1 MVIYL
6 FRDKNND
13 DIFAFSTDVTGLSIP
28 PAAATTEW
36 MFIEAL
42 DTLKF
47 PEPWDI
53 GDFQYVSTTCKRTA
67 FIFSKVSSSSPPPWD
82 GRSRPDLFVTE
93 AGFRFCA
100 RKNRSPRPCR
110 SGTASNLSVA
120 GSSRRNGLRSI
131 FWPLWASAFHRSFG
145 RPYRPCMNSMS
156 QRQP

>member
-13 DIFAFSTDVTGLSIP
+13 DIFAFSTDVTGRGIP

-53 GDFQYVSTTCKRTA
+53 GDFQYVLDHLQA
-67 FIFSKVSSSSPPPWD
+67 NGFYLFQGEFIEPAPL
-82 GRSRPDLFVTE
+82 GRSKP
-93 AGFRFCA
+93 AGLVR
-100 RKNRSPRPCR
+100 
-110 SGTASNLSVA
+110 
-120 GSSRRNGLRSI
+120 
-131 FWPLWASAFHRSFG
+131 H
-145 RPYRPCMNSMS
+145 
-156 QRQP
+156 